1 MEENEPTL
9 VRAGVHGVPDPHLPT
24 RPRLRPVQ
32 HLHRWGPGTHPLL
45 PQPLPLNSALLEGRV
60 CSKWD
65 GVPGLRGGLEDVGV
79 PLHGPQHLAGCSA
92 HSWGLVTVHRSVAA
106 SSGRRANPQGD

>member
-9 VRAGVHGVPDPHLPT
+9 VRAGVCGVPDPHLPT

-32 HLHRWGPGTHPLL
+32 HLHRWGPGTQPLL

-65 GVPGLRGGLEDVGV
+65 GVLGLRGGWRMSGSPSMARSTWLGALRTVG
-79 PLHGPQHLAGCSA
+79 G
-92 HSWGLVTVHRSVAA
+92 
-106 SSGRRANPQGD
+106 